1 MTRRHIE
8 WFCIIGNIL
17 GLIVLF
23 MTGSLNAYISVVGTP
38 NGCMLGMLFVEW
50 RNKKNASK
58 K

>member
-1 MTRRHIE
+1 MTRKHIE

-23 MTGSLNAYISVVGTP
+23 MTRSLVAYINVAGIP

>member
-1 MTRRHIE
+1 MTRKHIE

-23 MTGSLNAYISVVGTP
+23 ATGSLIAYMNVAGVP
-38 NGCMLGMLFVEW
+38 NGCMLGMLFVES
-50 RNKKNASK
+50 RNKRKEK